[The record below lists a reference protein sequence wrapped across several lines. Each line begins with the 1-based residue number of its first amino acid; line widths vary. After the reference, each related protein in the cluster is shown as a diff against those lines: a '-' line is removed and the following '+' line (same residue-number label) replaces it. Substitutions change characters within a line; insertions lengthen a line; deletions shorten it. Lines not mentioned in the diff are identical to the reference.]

1 MRSFFTR
8 YFSTA
13 TTNPKSTLAD
23 LEKNGDNSVIN
34 PLPEPNKPPKLLKF
48 QTLIG
53 IRSPVLLRSDPSIFR
68 PAPNQGI
75 YQRTVDEEKK
85 VKFQYDVSKYV
96 VNIGGM
102 LQIVLGAALTA
113 LGAAAGPSG
122 AVTVL
127 GAANTVIAGL
137 LTYLKGQGLP
147 IRLEQY
153 LHLLRTLREHIEER
167 ERELLE
173 PDCPLDVDEEIN
185 RIARMYQ
192 EVRQTAEDNAP
203 GTVLPPRGA
212 ITSLLKKPDINR
224 SDVPAPRGDKS
235 AAAMLASGLQDLASF
250 GKHAANEGRAEVEER
265 MEREKADL
273 GTVVDKE
280 RQQWGAEIQHLGE
293 MAKDAL
299 HLGKRSQ

>member
-1 MRSFFTR
+1 MSQ
-8 YFSTA
+8 ST
-13 TTNPKSTLAD
+13 PAD
-23 LEKNGDNSVIN
+23 LEKHADNSGNNQAI
-34 PLPEPNKPPKLLKF
+34 LEHSRPPRLIKF

-53 IRSPVLLRSDPSIFR
+53 IHSPVLLRSEPSIHR
-68 PAPNQGI
+68 PAANQGI
-75 YQRTVDEEKK
+75 YQRTVDEETK
-85 VKFQYDVSKYV
+85 VKFQYEVSNYV
-96 VNIGGM
+96 VNVGGM

-127 GAANTVIAGL
+127 GAANTVTAGL

-147 IRLEQY
+147 SRMEQY

-173 PDCPLDVDEEIN
+173 PDCPLAMDEEIN

-192 EVRQTAEDNAP
+192 EVRQTAQDNAP

-224 SDVPAPRGDKS
+224 SDVPAPRGDKDS
-235 AAAMLASGLQDLASF
+235 TAMLATGLQDLAAF
-250 GKHAANEGRAEVEER
+250 GKHAAHEGQAEVEEWIGK
-265 MEREKADL
+265 EKAAA
-273 GTVVDKE
+273 GAMVDKE
-280 RQQWGAEIQHLGE
+280 KQQLGAEIQHLSE

-299 HLGKRSQ
+299 NLGKKPT